1 MIRVI
6 HISDLHLESNNPSFE
21 KKNIIS
27 ALAEDIK
34 KFIDDSTLL
43 FFTGDLIDRG
53 GIDFKEDQPNAFK
66 RFEELFIEPILSI
79 NPTLRN
85 KIFIVPGNHD
95 VFREKIDPITED
107 GLKRNL
113 TSPKNITEF
122 LIKNRENL
130 RHLDRISDYKN
141 WEKKFYST
149 YPDCT
154 YSLFENTFI
163 LRVGLLNVGV
173 TCLNSAWLCK
183 DENDKENL
191 VIGRNQVET
200 SLDKIKH
207 CHVKLALSHHPL
219 EFLSEIDREPV
230 KIELYKNY
238 DILFTGHV
246 HELASSYTQDLYG
259 NIFIS
264 IANSTIGDH
273 PKERKFVNGY
283 TILELTP
290 NEKIKTHYRKYV
302 ENHNVFVPNTEI
314 GTEDGTKEWQIL
326 KDDKLTKF
334 EIVANIVDGIA
345 NRHCDKLNEDLIMS
359 TNSTNAPC
367 SIDSLFVEPT
377 ILNCPQNSLKEE
389 ETIRYDIEKIL
400 SRKANFLIYGLKES
414 GKTILL
420 DKIFLEAIRKFNQ
433 LNKIPIYL
441 KFSDFKTKEIEK
453 IIKEYLGQPT
463 KLIPEILNENDVIIF
478 IDDIT
483 FSEKNLNQ
491 ISELKEL
498 LKKYPRIQLVATS
511 DQATENAIPTD
522 YLEHND
528 VLKFEIGF
536 IQNLNS
542 QEIKELIGKW
552 FVGKDIDLRAN
563 MEKLLK
569 SFVDFGLPKTPLSV
583 TMFLWIFERQ
593 EKKPLN
599 NSVLVEMFIEN
610 LLEKTNLENI
620 YSETFDFKNKQRFL
634 SFISKFMRDNGDA
647 DLSYSINYVKL
658 LDFASEYLKTRF
670 HGKPQRVLED
680 LIKRGILCF
689 EDDNLVRFKSAFFF
703 HYFLALHFDY
713 DSEFKKH
720 VLTDENYLYYIE
732 EIVYYTGLKRDDV
745 EMLHFTQSKLHEAFG
760 DFNNDISSNHEKLDK
775 VLETQQKHKTLAYQI
790 ADERME
796 NKPTETQMEAI
807 YDEQLSSIPVQ
818 KTVPK
823 KSGQELSTKK
833 NIDKVLKLASNV
845 LKNSE
850 DVDDFEAKKLAY
862 KNTLLSS
869 ISCMIQERDALILFY
884 ARFQK
889 KPDNLPKNIDIN
901 LFIQVLPL
909 IYQVVVYNWLGSQKL
924 RPVLIDKIEKDKLTL
939 NISEFEK
946 YLSVFIY
953 SDIKG
958 ADYPDIVEEFI
969 NNTKFNYLK
978 DLSFLKIIS
987 YYHLRNN
994 SKELNDRYLRLL
1006 YEIKKHMGQVS
1017 KQLKHQFI
1025 KNIEEKKEENN
1036 PSRKN

>member
-1 MIRVI
+1 MIKII
-6 HISDLHLESNNPSFE
+6 HISDLHLESSNPSFE
-21 KKNIIS
+21 KKEIIA
-27 ALAEDIK
+27 ALAEDLK
-34 KFIDDSTLL
+34 KYVDDSTLL
-43 FFTGDLIDRG
+43 FFTGDLIDKG
-53 GIDFKEDQPNAFK
+53 GIQFREDKPDAFK
-66 RFEELFIEPILSI
+66 IFEELFIAPILLC
-79 NPTLRN
+79 NPTLKN

-95 VFREKIDPITED
+95 VFREKIDPITEQ
-107 GLKRNL
+107 GLKGTL
-113 TSPKNITEF
+113 TTQKNVTEF
-122 LIKNRENL
+122 LIKNRENN
-130 RHLDRISDYKN
+130 RHLDRLSDYKN
-141 WEKKFYST
+141 WERKFYST
-149 YPDCT
+149 YSNGT

-163 LRVGLLNVGV
+163 LNVGLFNVGV

-191 VIGRNQVET
+191 IIGKNQIEN

-207 CHVKLALSHHPL
+207 CQVKLALSHHPL
-219 EFLSEIDREPV
+219 EFVTEFDRESV

-264 IANSTIGDH
+264 IANSAIGDH
-273 PKERKFVNGY
+273 PTERKFVNGY
-283 TILELTP
+283 TVLELSP
-290 NEKIKTHYRKYV
+290 NEKIKTHYRKYI
-302 ENHNVFVPNTEI
+302 ENHKLFVANTEI
-314 GTEDGTKEWQIL
+314 GNDTGTKEWQIL
-326 KDDKLTKF
+326 KDEKLTKF
-334 EIVANIVDGIA
+334 ENIANIVDGIA
-345 NRHCDKLNEDLIMS
+345 NRHCEKLNEDLIMS

-377 ILNCPQNSLKEE
+377 ILNCPQHSFKEE
-389 ETIRYDIEKIL
+389 ETIHYNIEKIL
-400 SRKANFLIYGLKES
+400 SRKENFLIYGLKES

-441 KFSDFKTKEIEK
+441 KFTDFKTTNIEK
-453 IIKEYLGQPT
+453 VIKEYLGQQT
-463 KLIPEILNENDVIIF
+463 KLIPEILKENDTIIF
-478 IDDIT
+478 IDDIA
-483 FSEKNLNQ
+483 FAEKHLGQ

-498 LKKYPRIQLVATS
+498 IKKYPRIQIIATA

-528 VLKFEIGF
+528 VFNFEIGF

-542 QEIKELIGKW
+542 HEIKELIEKW
-552 FVGKDIDLRAN
+552 FVGKEVDLREN

-620 YSETFDFKNKQRFL
+620 YSETFDFKNKQRLL
-634 SFISKFMRDNGDA
+634 SFISKYMRDQGDEDQNYA
-647 DLSYSINYVKL
+647 VNYVKL
-658 LDFASEYLKTRF
+658 LDFVSDYLKTRF
-670 HGKPQRVLED
+670 HGKPQKVLDD
-680 LIKRGILCF
+680 LIKRGILCY
-689 EDDNLVRFKSAFFF
+689 EDDNLVGFKSAFFF

-713 DSEFKKH
+713 DPDFKRH
-720 VLTDENYLYYIE
+720 VLTDENYLYYLE

-745 EMLHFTQSKLHEAFG
+745 EMLHFTQTKLHEAFG
-760 DFNNDISSNHEKLDK
+760 DVNTDISANPEKLDT
-775 VLETQQKHKTLAYQI
+775 VLETKHTSETLAYQI
-790 ADERME
+790 ADETME
-796 NKPTETQMEAI
+796 NKPSETQMEAI

-818 KTVPK
+818 KIIPK
-823 KSGQELSTKK
+823 KSGQDLSTKK
-833 NIDKVLKLASNV
+833 SIDKVLKLASNV

-869 ISCMIQERDALILFY
+869 ISCMILERDALILNYEQFKTRP
-884 ARFQK
+884 A
-889 KPDNLPKNIDIN
+889 NLPKNIDFN
-901 LFIQVLPL
+901 LFIHVMPL

-924 RPVLIDKIEKDKLTL
+924 RPVIIDKIEKDKLTL

-946 YLSVFIY
+946 YLSVFVY
-953 SDIKG
+953 SDIRG
-958 ADYPDIVEEFI
+958 ADYPEIIEEFV
-969 NNTKFNYLK
+969 NGTTFNYLK

-994 SKELNDRYLRLL
+994 TKELNDQYLKLL
-1006 YEIKKHMGQVS
+1006 YEIKKYLGQVS
-1017 KQLKHQFI
+1017 KQTKHQFI
-1025 KNIEEKKEENN
+1025 KNIEDKKEEEN
-1036 PSRKN
+1036 PSQKK

>member
-1 MIRVI
+1 MIKII
-6 HISDLHLESNNPSFE
+6 HISDLHLESSNPSFE
-21 KKNIIS
+21 KREIIA
-27 ALAEDIK
+27 ALAKDIK
-34 KFIDDSTLL
+34 NYIEDSTLL
-43 FFTGDLIDRG
+43 FFTGDLLDKG
-53 GIDFKEDQPNAFK
+53 GIQFKEDKPNAFK
-66 RFEELFIEPILSI
+66 RFEELFVEPILSI
-79 NPTLRN
+79 NPTLKN

-95 VFREKIDPITED
+95 VYREKIDPITEQ
-107 GLKRNL
+107 GLKSNL
-113 TSPKNITEF
+113 KTHKNVNDF
-122 LIKNRENL
+122 LINNRENN
-130 RHLDRISDYKN
+130 RHLDRLTDYKN
-141 WEKKFYST
+141 WEKEFYAS
-149 YPDCT
+149 YPNST

-163 LRVGLLNVGV
+163 LKVGILNVGI

-183 DENDKENL
+183 GENDKENL
-191 VIGRNQVET
+191 IIGRNQVEN
-200 SLDKIKH
+200 SLDKIKN
-207 CHVKLALSHHPL
+207 CEVKLALSHHPL
-219 EFLSEIDREPV
+219 EFIAEFDREPV
-230 KIELYKNY
+230 KIILYKNY

-273 PKERKFVNGY
+273 PTERKFVNGY

-290 NEKIKTHYRKYV
+290 NEKIKTHYRKYI
-302 ENHNVFVPNTEI
+302 ENHKCFVANTDI
-314 GTEDGTKEWQIL
+314 GNDSGTKEWQIL
-326 KDDKLTKF
+326 KDEKLTKF
-334 EIVANIVDGIA
+334 ETVANIVDGIA
-345 NRHCDKLNEDLIMS
+345 NRHCDKLNDDLIMS

-377 ILNCPQNSLKEE
+377 ILNCPQHSFKEE
-389 ETIRYDIEKIL
+389 ETISYNIDKIL
-400 SRKANFLIYGLKES
+400 SRKENFLIYGLKES

-441 KFSDFKTKEIEK
+441 KYNDFKGKDIERV
-453 IIKEYLGQPT
+453 IKEYLGQPT
-463 KLIPEILNENDVIIF
+463 KLVPELLTENNIIIF
-478 IDDIT
+478 IDDIA
-483 FSEKNLNQ
+483 FSEKYLGQ

-498 LKKYPRIQLVATS
+498 ITKYPRIQIIATA

-528 VLKFEIGF
+528 VLNFEIGF

-542 QEIKELIGKW
+542 HEIKELIGKW
-552 FVGKDIDLRAN
+552 FVGKEIDLREN

-583 TMFLWIFERQ
+583 TMFLWIFEKQ

-620 YSETFDFKNKQRFL
+620 YSETFDFKNKQRLL
-634 SFISKFMRDNGDA
+634 SFISKYMRDNGNEDHNYA
-647 DLSYSINYVKL
+647 VNYVKL
-658 LDFASEYLKTRF
+658 LDFVSDYLKTRF
-670 HGKPQRVLED
+670 HGKPQKVLDD

-689 EDDNLVRFKSAFFF
+689 EDDNLVGFKSAFFF

-713 DSEFKKH
+713 DPEFKKF
-720 VLTDENYLYYIE
+720 VLTDDNYLYHLE
-732 EIVYYTGLKRDDV
+732 EIVYYSGLKRDDV
-745 EMLHFTQSKLHEAFG
+745 EILNFTQTKLHEAFG
-760 DFNNDISSNHEKLDK
+760 EFNKDISANHEKLDA
-775 VLETQQKHKTLAYQI
+775 VLEKKQKAETLAYQI
-790 ADERME
+790 ADETIE

-818 KTVPK
+818 KIIPK
-823 KSGQELSTKK
+823 KSGQDLSTKK

-850 DVDDFEAKKLAY
+850 DVDDFEIKKMAY

-869 ISCMIQERDALILFY
+869 ISCMILERDALILNYQQFKTRP
-884 ARFQK
+884 A
-889 KPDNLPKNIDIN
+889 NLPKNIDFN
-901 LFIQVLPL
+901 LFIHVLPL

-924 RPVLIDKIEKDKLTL
+924 RPVIIDKIEKDKLTL

-946 YLSVFIY
+946 YLSVFVY
-953 SDIKG
+953 SDIRG
-958 ADYPDIVEEFI
+958 ADYPDIVEEFV
-969 NNTKFNYLK
+969 NKTSFNYLK

-994 SKELNDRYLRLL
+994 TKDLNDRYLRLM
-1006 YEIKKHMGQVS
+1006 YEIKKYLGQVN
-1017 KQLKHQFI
+1017 KQTKHQFI
-1025 KNIEEKKEENN
+1025 KSIEEKKEEEN
-1036 PSRKN
+1036 